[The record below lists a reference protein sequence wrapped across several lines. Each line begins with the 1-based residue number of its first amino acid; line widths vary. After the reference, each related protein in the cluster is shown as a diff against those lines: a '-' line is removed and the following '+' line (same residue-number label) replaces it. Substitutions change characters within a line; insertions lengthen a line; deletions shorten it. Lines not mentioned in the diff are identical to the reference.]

1 MERQAGLG
9 RSLED
14 VLDSLAPVEADPG
27 APGRVL
33 FEPRDLERQVDQLAA
48 EIGDVRERV
57 QRLVGLVSD
66 AAVVNGAT
74 NGTHDEATDSEG
86 DTEATATPSAE
97 TPKQP
102 VLLEAEQH
110 KDKNKKKKK
119 NKKAKRRRRTRR
131 PRTRRRPSSSPGT
144 GRAPETSGRARRF
157 SSSYD
162 EGVEPRRS

>member
-57 QRLVGLVSD
+57 QRLVGEVSEAT
-66 AAVVNGAT
+66 AANGTT
-74 NGTHDEATDSEG
+74 NGTHQETADSEG
-86 DTEATATPSAE
+86 DPEPAAPPAAE
-97 TPKQP
+97 SLVPP
-102 VLLEAEQH
+102 EPLEAEQH
-110 KDKNKKKKK
+110 QDKKKKKHTAKQHDEAKHKKNKNKNKKKH
-119 NKKAKRRRRTRR
+119 KAK
-131 PRTRRRPSSSPGT
+131 
-144 GRAPETSGRARRF
+144 AKAKQQQAKEKSGN
-157 SSSYD
+157 
-162 EGVEPRRS
+162 G

>member
-66 AAVVNGAT
+66 AAVVNGTT
-74 NGTHDEATDSEG
+74 NGTHQEATDSEG

-102 VLLEAEQH
+102 EQLEAEQH
-110 KDKNKKKKK
+110 KDKDKKKKK
-119 NKKAKRRRRTRR
+119 AKQEQEGQEQEGEEQEEGRAEVRERVGHRKHRDGR
-131 PRTRRRPSSSPGT
+131 VGSPPRTTKESN
-144 GRAPETSGRARRF
+144 
-157 SSSYD
+157 
-162 EGVEPRRS
+162 PRRS

>member
-66 AAVVNGAT
+66 AAVVNGTT

-110 KDKNKKKKK
+110 KDKNKKQEEQEQEEEGQEQEGEEQEEGRAEVRERVGHRKH
-119 NKKAKRRRRTRR
+119 RDGRVGSP
-131 PRTRRRPSSSPGT
+131 PRTTKESN
-144 GRAPETSGRARRF
+144 
-157 SSSYD
+157 
-162 EGVEPRRS
+162 PRRS

>member
-66 AAVVNGAT
+66 AAVVNGTT
-74 NGTHDEATDSEG
+74 NGTHEEATDSEG

-97 TPKQP
+97 APKQP
-102 VLLEAEQH
+102 EQLEAEQH
-110 KDKNKKKKK
+110 KDKKTKKKK
-119 NKKAKRRRRTRR
+119 NKKAK
-131 PRTRRRPSSSPGT
+131 
-144 GRAPETSGRARRF
+144 AKNKKAKNKKKAEQQSGN
-157 SSSYD
+157 
-162 EGVEPRRS
+162 G

>member
-57 QRLVGLVSD
+57 QRLVGEVSE
-66 AAVVNGAT
+66 ATVANGAT
-74 NGTHDEATDSEG
+74 NGTHQETADSER
-86 DTEATATPSAE
+86 DSESAAAPAAE
-97 TPKQP
+97 SPAQP
-102 VLLEAEQH
+102 EPLEPEQH
-110 KDKNKKKKK
+110 QDKKKKKAKQHDHAKHKKNKNKNKTKKKKKKKKKK
-119 NKKAKRRRRTRR
+119 NNKAKQQQ
-131 PRTRRRPSSSPGT
+131 
-144 GRAPETSGRARRF
+144 AQEKSGN
-157 SSSYD
+157 
-162 EGVEPRRS
+162 G

>member
-57 QRLVGLVSD
+57 QRLVGEVSEAT
-66 AAVVNGAT
+66 AANGTT
-74 NGTHDEATDSEG
+74 NGTHQETADSEG
-86 DTEATATPSAE
+86 DSEPAAPPAAE
-97 TPKQP
+97 SPAPPEQ
-102 VLLEAEQH
+102 LEAEQH
-110 KDKNKKKKK
+110 QDKKKKKHTAKQHDEAKHKKNKKKKK
-119 NKKAKRRRRTRR
+119 HKAK
-131 PRTRRRPSSSPGT
+131 
-144 GRAPETSGRARRF
+144 AKQQQAKEKSGN
-157 SSSYD
+157 
-162 EGVEPRRS
+162 G

>member
-14 VLDSLAPVEADPG
+14 VLDSMAPVEADPG

-66 AAVVNGAT
+66 AVVENGTT
-74 NGTHDEATDSEG
+74 NGTHHDPADSEP
-86 DTEATATPSAE
+86 AAAPSAE
-97 TPKQP
+97 APEQHEN
-102 VLLEAEQH
+102 LEAPKH
-110 KDKNKKKKK
+110 KNKKNKKKNKRKNKKKK
-119 NKKAKRRRRTRR
+119 AK
-131 PRTRRRPSSSPGT
+131 
-144 GRAPETSGRARRF
+144 EKSGN
-157 SSSYD
+157 
-162 EGVEPRRS
+162 G

>member
-57 QRLVGLVSD
+57 QRLVGQVSD
-66 AAVVNGAT
+66 ADAAVANGTT
-74 NGTHDEATDSEG
+74 NGTHEETADAEG
-86 DTEATATPSAE
+86 GAEPAAAPMAE
-97 TPKQP
+97 TPGP
-102 VLLEAEQH
+102 PEELEVEPRAAELH
-110 KDKNKKKKK
+110 EDEKKKDRKKKDKKKKAKQREKAKRKKKKK
-119 NKKAKRRRRTRR
+119 KQKKAKQK
-131 PRTRRRPSSSPGT
+131 SAAG
-144 GRAPETSGRARRF
+144 
-157 SSSYD
+157 
-162 EGVEPRRS
+162 

>member
-14 VLDSLAPVEADPG
+14 VLDSMAPVEADPG

-66 AAVVNGAT
+66 AAEVNGTT
-74 NGTHDEATDSEG
+74 NGTHQDPADTEDSEP
-86 DTEATATPSAE
+86 AAAPSAE
-97 TPKQP
+97 TPEREEK
-102 VLLEAEQH
+102 LEGEKH
-110 KDKNKKKKK
+110 KKKKSK
-119 NKKAKRRRRTRR
+119 KKQKAKQKKAKKKAKKKAEQKAEQK
-131 PRTRRRPSSSPGT
+131 SENG
-144 GRAPETSGRARRF
+144 
-157 SSSYD
+157 
-162 EGVEPRRS
+162 

>member
-119 NKKAKRRRRTRR
+119 KNKKAKNKKAKNKKT
-131 PRTRRRPSSSPGT
+131 
-144 GRAPETSGRARRF
+144 AEQQSGN
-157 SSSYD
+157 
-162 EGVEPRRS
+162 G

>member
-66 AAVVNGAT
+66 AAVVNGTT
-74 NGTHDEATDSEG
+74 NGTHQEADSEG
-86 DTEATATPSAE
+86 DAEATATPSAE

-102 VLLEAEQH
+102 EQLGAEQH
-110 KDKNKKKKK
+110 KDNKKKKK
-119 NKKAKRRRRTRR
+119 NKKAK
-131 PRTRRRPSSSPGT
+131 
-144 GRAPETSGRARRF
+144 AKNKKAKNKKKAEQQSGN
-157 SSSYD
+157 
-162 EGVEPRRS
+162 G

>member
-57 QRLVGLVSD
+57 QRLVGEVSEAT
-66 AAVVNGAT
+66 AANGTT
-74 NGTHDEATDSEG
+74 NGTHQETADSEG
-86 DTEATATPSAE
+86 SSEPAAPPAAE
-97 TPKQP
+97 SPARP
-102 VLLEAEQH
+102 EPLEAEQH
-110 KDKNKKKKK
+110 QDKKKNKKKHTAKHHDEAKHKKNKNKKKKHTA
-119 NKKAKRRRRTRR
+119 KAKAKAKQQQT
-131 PRTRRRPSSSPGT
+131 T
-144 GRAPETSGRARRF
+144 EKSGN
-157 SSSYD
+157 
-162 EGVEPRRS
+162 G

>member
-66 AAVVNGAT
+66 AAVVNGTT

-97 TPKQP
+97 TPKLPNKLQ
-102 VLLEAEQH
+102 AEQH
-110 KDKNKKKKK
+110 KDKDKKKK
-119 NKKAKRRRRTRR
+119 NKQAKNKKAKNKKKAGQE
-131 PRTRRRPSSSPGT
+131 SANG
-144 GRAPETSGRARRF
+144 
-157 SSSYD
+157 
-162 EGVEPRRS
+162 

>member
-66 AAVVNGAT
+66 AAVVNGTT
-74 NGTHDEATDSEG
+74 NGTHDEATDAEG

-102 VLLEAEQH
+102 ELLEAEQH
-110 KDKNKKKKK
+110 KDKDKKKKKK
-119 NKKAKRRRRTRR
+119 NKKAKNKKK
-131 PRTRRRPSSSPGT
+131 
-144 GRAPETSGRARRF
+144 AEQKSGN
-157 SSSYD
+157 
-162 EGVEPRRS
+162 G

>member
-57 QRLVGLVSD
+57 QRLVGQVSD
-66 AAVVNGAT
+66 ATVANGTT
-74 NGTHDEATDSEG
+74 NGTHEETGDSEG
-86 DTEATATPSAE
+86 DSQPAAMPAAEAPGPPE
-97 TPKQP
+97 E
-102 VLLEAEQH
+102 LGAEQL
-110 KDKNKKKKK
+110 DDEKKKKDK
-119 NKKAKRRRRTRR
+119 KKSKKKKAKQRDKAKRKKKQHKKAKQK
-131 PRTRRRPSSSPGT
+131 S
-144 GRAPETSGRARRF
+144 ADA
-157 SSSYD
+157 
-162 EGVEPRRS
+162 

>member
-57 QRLVGLVSD
+57 QRLVGEVSE
-66 AAVVNGAT
+66 AAVANGAP
-74 NGTHDEATDSEG
+74 NGTHEETADSEG
-86 DTEATATPSAE
+86 DSEPAAPPPAAE
-97 TPKQP
+97 SPAQP
-102 VLLEAEQH
+102 ELLEPEQH
-110 KDKNKKKKK
+110 QDTKKKKKK
-119 NKKAKRRRRTRR
+119 NLEAKQHDEAKHKKKKAKKK
-131 PRTRRRPSSSPGT
+131 
-144 GRAPETSGRARRF
+144 AKAKAKQQQAKEKSGN
-157 SSSYD
+157 
-162 EGVEPRRS
+162 G

>member
-57 QRLVGLVSD
+57 QRLVGQVSD
-66 AAVVNGAT
+66 AAVVNGTT
-74 NGTHDEATDSEG
+74 NGTHDEATDAEGGSEV
-86 DTEATATPSAE
+86 TATPAAE
-97 TPKQP
+97 TPQQP
-102 VLLEAEQH
+102 ELLEAEQD
-110 KDKNKKKKK
+110 KDKNKKRKK
-119 NKKAKRRRRTRR
+119 NKKAKAKAK
-131 PRTRRRPSSSPGT
+131 SKK
-144 GRAPETSGRARRF
+144 AKNKKKAEQKSGN
-157 SSSYD
+157 
-162 EGVEPRRS
+162 G

>member
-110 KDKNKKKKK
+110 KDKNKKKK
-119 NKKAKRRRRTRR
+119 RRRTRSQEQEGQEQEEGR
-131 PRTRRRPSSSPGT
+131 AAVRERVGHRKHRDGRVGSPPRTTKESN
-144 GRAPETSGRARRF
+144 
-157 SSSYD
+157 
-162 EGVEPRRS
+162 PRRS

>member
-66 AAVVNGAT
+66 AAVVNGTT
-74 NGTHDEATDSEG
+74 NGTHQEATDSEG

-102 VLLEAEQH
+102 EQLDAEQH

-119 NKKAKRRRRTRR
+119 NKKAKAKNKT
-131 PRTRRRPSSSPGT
+131 
-144 GRAPETSGRARRF
+144 AKHKKKAEQKSGN
-157 SSSYD
+157 
-162 EGVEPRRS
+162 G

>member
-57 QRLVGLVSD
+57 QRLVGEVSEAT
-66 AAVVNGAT
+66 AANSTT
-74 NGTHDEATDSEG
+74 NGTHQEMADSEG
-86 DTEATATPSAE
+86 DSEPAAPPAAE
-97 TPKQP
+97 SPAP
-102 VLLEAEQH
+102 PEPLEAEQH
-110 KDKNKKKKK
+110 QDKKKKKHTAKQHDEAKHKKNKKKKK
-119 NKKAKRRRRTRR
+119 HKAK
-131 PRTRRRPSSSPGT
+131 
-144 GRAPETSGRARRF
+144 AKAKQQQAKEKSGN
-157 SSSYD
+157 
-162 EGVEPRRS
+162 G

>member
-14 VLDSLAPVEADPG
+14 VLDSLAPVEAEPG

-66 AAVVNGAT
+66 AAVVNGTT

-86 DTEATATPSAE
+86 DTEATTTPSAE

-110 KDKNKKKKK
+110 KDKNKKKKDKKAKAKNKRAK
-119 NKKAKRRRRTRR
+119 NKKKA
-131 PRTRRRPSSSPGT
+131 
-144 GRAPETSGRARRF
+144 EQQSGN
-157 SSSYD
+157 
-162 EGVEPRRS
+162 G

>member
-66 AAVVNGAT
+66 AAVVNGTT
-74 NGTHDEATDSEG
+74 NGTHQEPTDSEG

-102 VLLEAEQH
+102 EQLGAEQH
-110 KDKNKKKKK
+110 KDKKKNKKEERSKKAK
-119 NKKAKRRRRTRR
+119 NKKAKNKK
-131 PRTRRRPSSSPGT
+131 
-144 GRAPETSGRARRF
+144 AKNKKKAEQQSGN
-157 SSSYD
+157 
-162 EGVEPRRS
+162 G

>member
-57 QRLVGLVSD
+57 QRLVGQVSD
-66 AAVVNGAT
+66 AAVANGTT
-74 NGTHDEATDSEG
+74 NGTHEETADAEG
-86 DTEATATPSAE
+86 GAEPAAAPTAATPSPPE
-97 TPKQP
+97 E
-102 VLLEAEQH
+102 LEAELH
-110 KDKNKKKKK
+110 EDEKKKDRKKNKKKKAK
-119 NKKAKRRRRTRR
+119 QREKAKRKKKKQKKAKQK
-131 PRTRRRPSSSPGT
+131 SADG
-144 GRAPETSGRARRF
+144 
-157 SSSYD
+157 
-162 EGVEPRRS
+162 

>member
-48 EIGDVRERV
+48 EIGDVWERV

-66 AAVVNGAT
+66 AAVVNGTT

-86 DTEATATPSAE
+86 DTEATTTPSGE

-102 VLLEAEQH
+102 VVLEAEQH

-119 NKKAKRRRRTRR
+119 NKKAKAKNK
-131 PRTRRRPSSSPGT
+131 
-144 GRAPETSGRARRF
+144 RAKNKKKAEQKSGN
-157 SSSYD
+157 
-162 EGVEPRRS
+162 G

>member
-66 AAVVNGAT
+66 AAVVNGTT

-102 VLLEAEQH
+102 EQLQAEQH
-110 KDKNKKKKK
+110 KDKDKKKK
-119 NKKAKRRRRTRR
+119 NKQAKNKKAKNKKKAGQE
-131 PRTRRRPSSSPGT
+131 SANG
-144 GRAPETSGRARRF
+144 
-157 SSSYD
+157 
-162 EGVEPRRS
+162 

>member
-57 QRLVGLVSD
+57 LRLVGLVSD
-66 AAVVNGAT
+66 AAVVNGTT

-86 DTEATATPSAE
+86 DTEATTPSAE

-110 KDKNKKKKK
+110 KDKNKKKKNKKAKAK
-119 NKKAKRRRRTRR
+119 NKKAKNKKK
-131 PRTRRRPSSSPGT
+131 
-144 GRAPETSGRARRF
+144 AEQKSGN
-157 SSSYD
+157 
-162 EGVEPRRS
+162 G

>member
-57 QRLVGLVSD
+57 QRLVGQVSD
-66 AAVVNGAT
+66 ATVANGTT
-74 NGTHDEATDSEG
+74 NGTHEETGDSEG
-86 DTEATATPSAE
+86 DSQPAAMPAAEAPGPPEELGRRFDPRRRGNRTIALRRRGKVLRMHRCRVNRSVFEGRHATIIASATLVSPSAW
-97 TPKQP
+97 
-102 VLLEAEQH
+102 
-110 KDKNKKKKK
+110 
-119 NKKAKRRRRTRR
+119 
-131 PRTRRRPSSSPGT
+131 S
-144 GRAPETSGRARRF
+144 
-157 SSSYD
+157 
-162 EGVEPRRS
+162 

>member
-57 QRLVGLVSD
+57 QRLVGEVSE
-66 AAVVNGAT
+66 AAVANGAT
-74 NGTHDEATDSEG
+74 NGTHQETADSDGDSEP
-86 DTEATATPSAE
+86 AAAPAAE
-97 TPKQP
+97 SPASP
-102 VLLEAEQH
+102 ALLEPEQH
-110 KDKNKKKKK
+110 QDKKKKKKHKAKQHDQAKHKKNKKKKK
-119 NKKAKRRRRTRR
+119 KKKAKKQQ
-131 PRTRRRPSSSPGT
+131 
-144 GRAPETSGRARRF
+144 AKEKSGN
-157 SSSYD
+157 
-162 EGVEPRRS
+162 G

>member
-14 VLDSLAPVEADPG
+14 VLDSLAPVETDPG

-66 AAVVNGAT
+66 AAVVNGTT
-74 NGTHDEATDSEG
+74 NGTHQEATDSEG

-102 VLLEAEQH
+102 EQLGAEQH
-110 KDKNKKKKK
+110 KDKKKK
-119 NKKAKRRRRTRR
+119 NKKTKAKNKK
-131 PRTRRRPSSSPGT
+131 
-144 GRAPETSGRARRF
+144 AKNKKAKNKKKAEQKSGN
-157 SSSYD
+157 
-162 EGVEPRRS
+162 G